1 MDVMGAVER
10 HRLFAIVRTE
20 SAEQAIHCAQAA
32 IEGGIRLIEV
42 TLTIPEWEE
51 VFPHLRTHGGVV
63 VGAGTVLDVEQ
74 AEAALA
80 AGAAFIVSPNTDP
93 AVIALCRQRGVFVS
107 AGGLTPTEVVN
118 AWRLGV
124 DVVKVFPA
132 SSVGG
137 PAHLKALKEPF
148 PQIKLMPTGGVNADN
163 LVAYFKAGATAVG
176 VAGSLFDP
184 AAVARGDYAKII
196 QNAKR
201 LAALAASAV

>member
-10 HRLFAIVRTE
+10 HRLFAVVRTDT
-20 SAEQAIHCAQAA
+20 ADQAIRCALAA
-32 IEGGIRLIEV
+32 SEGGIRLIEV
-42 TLTIPEWEE
+42 TLTIPGWQQ
-51 VFPHLRTHGGVV
+51 VFAGLREHAGAI
-63 VGAGTVLDVEQ
+63 VGAGTVLDVAQ

-163 LVAYFKAGATAVG
+163 LLAYFQAGATAVG

-184 AAVARGDYAKII
+184 AAVARADYAKII
-196 QNAKR
+196 QNAR
-201 LAALAASAV
+201 TLVDLVASVP

>member
-1 MDVMGAVER
+1 MDVMAAVER
-10 HRLFAIVRTE
+10 HRLFAVVRTE
-20 SAEQAIHCAQAA
+20 TAEQAIGCAQAA
-32 IEGGIRLIEV
+32 IEGGVRLIEV
-42 TLTIPEWEE
+42 TLTIPGWED
-51 VFPHLRTHGGVV
+51 VFPHLRTHGGLAI
-63 VGAGTVLDVEQ
+63 GAGTVLDAAQ

-80 AGAAFIVSPNTDP
+80 AGAAFIVSPNTD
-93 AVIALCRQRGVFVS
+93 AEVIGLCKRRQVFVS

-118 AWRLGV
+118 AWRLGA

-163 LVAYFKAGATAVG
+163 LAAYFKAGATAVG
-176 VAGSLFDP
+176 VAGSLFE
-184 AAVARGDYAKII
+184 AAALARGDYAKIT

-201 LAALAASAV
+201 LVELVAAVK